1 MGKQLSLII
10 LFLVLNLINIEWFIS
25 INLYLCNKIE

>member
-10 LFLVLNLINIEWFIS
+10 LLLVLKLINIECFIG